1 MLNQS
6 RLSTLSLPSLP
17 FFPVT
22 CREGS
27 TLLRGRTRR
36 ALTAEEITRTCEV
49 LLAAAIRRRC
59 AFWLLDGRV
68 NTTVHP
74 AELHEW
80 LQEDYFPR
88 VRVQLGQPPCIAL
101 LVAPCLWQDMFSMG
115 LDAPAQ
121 WPTWSARVG
130 WFKEERDALAWLR
143 HQGAQARTRL
153 QLAGEERQPLQA
165 GQYQQLSFNF

>member
-1 MLNQS
+1 MP
-6 RLSTLSLPSLP
+6 TLP

-36 ALTAEEITRTCEV
+36 ALTAEEVTKTCEV
-49 LLAAAIRRRC
+49 LLAAALRRRC
-59 AFWLLDGRV
+59 SFWLLDGRV
-68 NTTVHP
+68 NTTAHT

-88 VRVQLGQPPCIAL
+88 VRAQLGHPPCIAL
-101 LVAPCLWQDMFSMG
+101 LVAPCLWHDMASIG

-121 WPTWSARVG
+121 WPMWGARVG
-130 WFKEERDALAWLR
+130 WFREERDALEWLR

-153 QLAGEERQPLQA
+153 QLTGEEWQPLIA